1 MKQNKE
7 VLSVLPDNKNYF
19 NNIVIR
25 IVMVYGYKNRSK
37 EQNRNYRIRHP

>member
-1 MKQNKE
+1 MKQNKG
-7 VLSVLPDNKNYF
+7 VLFVLPANKNYF

-25 IVMVYGYKNRSK
+25 MVMAYGYKNRSK